1 MRRGKRIRWRD
12 SRSTLPARRKRR
24 RRRRRDT
31 KRGGTYYP
39 MEVEADV
46 ARSGV
51 RSRLVGAV
59 FAAMLTLASVIAGIL
74 APHSFGAIFGF
85 TTGLCSFGAAVGLL
99 MSARHEEQVH
109 ALAASLDDSKL
120 LDTDGDVSDSDR
132 PMLVTDREQ
141 PALPAPDQTDGAI

>member
-1 MRRGKRIRWRD
+1 
-12 SRSTLPARRKRR
+12 
-24 RRRRRDT
+24 
-31 KRGGTYYP
+31 
-39 MEVEADV
+39 
-46 ARSGV
+46 
-51 RSRLVGAV
+51 
-59 FAAMLTLASVIAGIL
+59 
-74 APHSFGAIFGF
+74 
-85 TTGLCSFGAAVGLL
+85 